1 MNTPSPTK
9 VEGVIDPQLSQLHLA
24 KPAHPHASTLF
35 QNIQHDTAAKHRAH
49 VPRMSALHNA
59 SPSAQEDALH
69 ISPGASNPPQLDYG
83 SECNTNDDNDFS
95 EFIHSPSTYP
105 DPTECGTLP
114 VPVSPFKQEQQNVA
128 LEFSRDPSSATEET
142 GHIQSPVL
150 KGVKW
155 PGMSLFD
162 SASLEAQRL
171 RNQKKND
178 SVLERMQ
185 IDSAA
190 VEQVERI
197 YWPGGSL
204 KKERLITGNVESSPP
219 RDLTPPPVPAKRQC
233 TKANKLVLRDL
244 STNGC
249 KVGKNPRQRKTAP
262 RVSGSQ
268 ASNLQQLSGKALATL
283 DESNFFCPQS
293 TTVNSIPMDE
303 EDSERPWTPG
313 ATPSVPRR
321 DFVIYNDNLDH
332 LEDYQ
337 KKAASKVTKIPN
349 PQTAHGHHV
358 LHSCSTH
365 RRVPLATRQ
374 SSSGRQ
380 ISAQPDRPPHDSLS
394 PRFGEKYLAALAE
407 NRENVQPILD
417 AEGRVDDSAGPSFQQ
432 RITQRYFSVTGN
444 QAPQYFSTLP
454 PHIEFGG
461 GLVEPKYY
469 GTTLNPLNVH
479 LHSQQFPPYTAQTHF
494 HCPTSTDRQATGTQN
509 PGHSSSVRTKTAR
522 KLR

>member
-24 KPAHPHASTLF
+24 KPAHPHASTFF
-35 QNIQHDTAAKHRAH
+35 QHIQQDTAARHRAH
-49 VPRMSALHNA
+49 VPRMSAMHNA
-59 SPSAQEDALH
+59 SPSVLEDAFN
-69 ISPGASNPPQLDYG
+69 ISPGASNPRQFDYG
-83 SECNTNDDNDFS
+83 SECNTNNNDDFS

-114 VPVSPFKQEQQNVA
+114 VPVSPFKQEQQKVA
-128 LEFSRDPSSATEET
+128 LEFSRDQSSATEEV

-162 SASLEAQRL
+162 SASPEAQRL

-178 SVLERMQ
+178 SVLEQMQ

-197 YWPGGSL
+197 YWPDGSL

-219 RDLTPPPVPAKRQC
+219 RDLTPPPVPTKRQR
-233 TKANKLVLRDL
+233 TEANKVVLRDL
-244 STNGC
+244 STNSC
-249 KVGKNPRQRKTAP
+249 KVGKNSRQRKTAP
-262 RVSGSQ
+262 CVLGSQ
-268 ASNLQQLSGKALATL
+268 VSKLQQLSGKALATL
-283 DESNFFCPQS
+283 DESSSFCPQS
-293 TTVNSIPMDE
+293 TPVDYSPMDE
-303 EDSERPWTPG
+303 EDSEQPLTPG
-313 ATPSVPRR
+313 ATPRVPRR
-321 DFVIYNDNLDH
+321 DFVIYNDHLD
-332 LEDYQ
+332 LPEDNQ
-337 KKAASKVTKIPN
+337 NKPASKVTKIRN

-358 LHSCSTH
+358 LHSRSTH
-365 RRVPLATRQ
+365 RRIPLAARQ
-374 SSSGRQ
+374 PSSGRQ

-394 PRFGEKYLAALAE
+394 PRFGEKFLAALAE
-407 NRENVQPILD
+407 NSENIQLILD
-417 AEGRVDDSAGPSFQQ
+417 GEGRVDDSAGRSFQQ
-432 RITQRYFSVTGN
+432 RITQRYFSVTGC

-461 GLVEPKYY
+461 GLVEPQYY

-479 LHSQQFPPYTAQTHF
+479 LHSQQIPSYTAQTHF
-494 HCPTSTDRQATGTQN
+494 HYPTSTHRQATGTQS
-509 PGHSSSVRTKTAR
+509 PGQSSSVRTKTAR

>member
-9 VEGVIDPQLSQLHLA
+9 AEEVIDPQLSQLHLA
-24 KPAHPHASTLF
+24 KAAHPRASTLF
-35 QNIQHDTAAKHRAH
+35 QHIQHDTAARHRAH

-59 SPSAQEDALH
+59 SPSAHEDAFT
-69 ISPGASNPPQLDYG
+69 ISPGISNPPQSDYV
-83 SECNTNDDNDFS
+83 SECMTNDDNGCF
-95 EFIHSPSTYP
+95 EFLHSPSTYP

-114 VPVSPFKQEQQNVA
+114 VPASPFKQEQENVA
-128 LEFSRDPSSATEET
+128 FELSRDPSSATEET
-142 GHIQSPVL
+142 GRIHSPVL

-178 SVLERMQ
+178 FVLEQMQ

-197 YWPGGSL
+197 YWPDGTL

-219 RDLTPPPVPAKRQC
+219 RDLTPPPVKTKRQR
-233 TKANKLVLRDL
+233 TKANKAVLRDL

-262 RVSGSQ
+262 RVLGSQ
-268 ASNLQQLSGKALATL
+268 ASKLQQLSGRALATL
-283 DESNFFCPQS
+283 DESGFLGAQS
-293 TTVNSIPMDE
+293 TTLDYISMDE
-303 EDSERPWTPG
+303 EDSERPLTPG
-313 ATPSVPRR
+313 ANRNVSRR
-321 DFVIYNDNLDH
+321 DFVIYNDNMDH
-332 LEDYQ
+332 LENYQ
-337 KKAASKVTKIPN
+337 NKPAPKVTKLQN
-349 PQTAHGHHV
+349 PQSAHGHHV
-358 LHSCSTH
+358 LHSRSTH
-365 RRVPLATRQ
+365 RRVPLATCQ
-374 SSSGRQ
+374 PPSGRQ
-380 ISAQPDRPPHDSLS
+380 ISAQSDRPPHESLS
-394 PRFGEKYLAALAE
+394 PRFGEKFLAALAE
-407 NRENVQPILD
+407 NRENIQPILD
-417 AEGRVDDSAGPSFQQ
+417 GEGRVDDSAGPSFQQ

-444 QAPQYFSTLP
+444 QAPQFFSTLP

-479 LHSQQFPPYTAQTHF
+479 LHSQQLSPFTAQTHF
-494 HCPTSTDRQATGTQN
+494 QYPTSTDHQETGTQN